1 MDINLI
7 TKEEASLIIETRQ
20 PIGLFYE
27 VDGDLYIGIDNSTGD
42 AWVEEFKTKE
52 ECLAWLKGEEHI
64 EIDEKDIYRQ
74 ALKKWGST
82 AQVIM
87 VFEEMAELQKELTKF
102 LRGNWI
108 GDNIAEEIADCEI
121 MLDQMKLLF
130 DIEELVDMN
139 KKYKL
144 KRLAERVKYD

>member
-1 MDINLI
+1 MDIKLI
-7 TKEEASLIIETRQ
+7 TQEEAKEIIDTRQ

-27 VDGDLYIGIDNSTGD
+27 VDGDWYVGIDNSTGD

-52 ECLAWLKGEEHI
+52 ECLAWLKEEEHI

-87 VFEEMAELQKELTKF
+87 VFEEMAELQKELSKF

-108 GDNIAEEIADCEI
+108 GDNIAEEIADVEI
-121 MLDQMKLLF
+121 MLEQMKLLF
-130 DIEELVDMN
+130 GIEELVDIN

-144 KRLAERVKYD
+144 KRLAERVKRQ

>member
-64 EIDEKDIYRQ
+64 EIDEKEIYKQ
-74 ALKKWGST
+74 ALEKWGHKS
-82 AQVIM
+82 QVIM